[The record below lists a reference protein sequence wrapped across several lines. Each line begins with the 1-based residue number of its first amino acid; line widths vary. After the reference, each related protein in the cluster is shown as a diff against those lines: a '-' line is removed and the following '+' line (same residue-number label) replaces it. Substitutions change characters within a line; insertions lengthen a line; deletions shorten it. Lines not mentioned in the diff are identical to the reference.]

1 MAHKTLINGTAY
13 EIGGGKT
20 LVGGTAY
27 SIDKGKTLVGGTAYE
42 IGFIK
47 TLGELSVGETV
58 SFTVNGVSKDFIV
71 VHQGLPSSSYDS
83 SCDGTW
89 LLMKNIYTTLPW
101 NCSKNSYVD
110 SQLHSYLNDTFFSL
124 LDSNV
129 KDSIKQ
135 VKIPYTNGNGKTGSL
150 SVGSSGL
157 STKCFLLSYSEVTTS
172 SRSDVNAEGSI
183 LNYFSNNKYAT
194 RIAYLDGVATYWWL
208 RSPNTGYDDYAW
220 TVKDNGQPA
229 YQSIQMYEPSF
240 DNRGIRPTFIM
251 PSDFIIS

>member
-1 MAHKTLINGTAY
+1 MAHKTLINGTSY
-13 EIGGGKT
+13 EISGGRT
-20 LVGGTAY
+20 LVNGTGY

-42 IGFIK
+42 INFIK
-47 TLGELSVGETV
+47 RLGKLDVGESV
-58 SFTVNGVSKDFIV
+58 YFNVNGVPTEFFVIQ
-71 VHQGLPSSSYDS
+71 QGLPSSEYDS

-89 LLMKNIYTTLPW
+89 LLMKNIYTTLSW
-101 NCSKNSYVD
+101 NGSKNSYVD

-194 RIAYLDGVATYWWL
+194 RIAYLDGVAAPWWL

-220 TVKDNGQPA
+220 MVKDNGQPA
-229 YQSIQMYEPSF
+229 YQRLQTYEPSF

>member
-101 NCSKNSYVD
+101 NGSKNSYVD

-229 YQSIQMYEPSF
+229 YQPLQTYEPSF